1 MSRARNWI
9 ATYNNPPE
17 LAMEA
22 LEMIHKEGKAVYT
35 VG

>member
-1 MSRARNWI
+1 MSTSRNWI